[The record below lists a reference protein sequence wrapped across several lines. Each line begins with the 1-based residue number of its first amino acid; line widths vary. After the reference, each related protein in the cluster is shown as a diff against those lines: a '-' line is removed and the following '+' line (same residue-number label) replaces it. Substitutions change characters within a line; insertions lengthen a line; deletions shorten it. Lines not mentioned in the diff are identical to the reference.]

1 MSETSHD
8 PVEAHESGPDEVR
21 EPGPGEVRAQP
32 AETGHAGVD
41 AVVASLDALD
51 DAPVADHVAV
61 FEQAHDSLRR
71 ALSDAGD
78 TPRR

>member
-1 MSETSHD
+1 MSETPD
-8 PVEAHESGPDEVR
+8 DAVQAHEPGPDEAR
-21 EPGPGEVRAQP
+21 EQP
-32 AETGHAGVD
+32 VETGHAGVD

-78 TPRR
+78 TTRR

>member
-8 PVEAHESGPDEVR
+8 PVEAD
-21 EPGPGEVRAQP
+21 EPGPREAREQP
-32 AETGHAGVD
+32 DETGHAGVD

-51 DAPVADHVAV
+51 DTPVADHVAV

-78 TPRR
+78 TTRR